1 MADGLAKEVD
11 TVSEFRRKSDGFKGS
26 RRRFAKSLALMA
38 AMPIVSSAAEA
49 RAHNRSPLEAA
60 ASQTQ
65 SPQKYPPAVEAMGE
79 AVRYRYGKY
88 LDEGQLDEVKQ
99 RIERNLRFA
108 DMMKQVELKNGDE
121 PAFIFSAD
129 LPPTK

>member
-1 MADGLAKEVD
+1 MKP
-11 TVSEFRRKSDGFKGS
+11 GS
-26 RRRFAKSLALMA
+26 RVNSRRTFAKSLAVMA
-38 AMPIVSSAAEA
+38 ATPILSRATEAHANEPSS
-49 RAHNRSPLEAA
+49 LDIA

-65 SPQKYPPAVEAMGE
+65 APQKYPPVVEAMGE

-108 DMMKQVELKNGDE
+108 DMLKQVKLNNGDE

-129 LPPTK
+129 LPQTK